1 MKLKEFCKLQTRCVL
16 CESTGLELVLDLG
29 NTPIA
34 NKLESSRQVHLE
46 DEFFPLRL
54 GMCSECSHLQL
65 LDIID
70 SKILFSNY
78 PYVSNS
84 NLGTARRFRDLSQTL
99 SEKYCENQS
108 DVSGNPL
115 VIEIGSNDG
124 FLLQLFKEKSCDV
137 LGIDPAE
144 EATKIAIENGVRTI
158 KDFFSYK
165 LAQEIH
171 RDYPQPKLIV
181 ANNVLAHSDDLV
193 GIFQGIKLLMAYETV
208 LVVEFSYALDIYN
221 KLLIDTIYH
230 EHMSYH
236 SIIPIKQFLEKQG
249 LRIFEVERFEAHG
262 GSARISVCLANSK
275 FSEQPSVQ
283 ESISEEIVAGLHKL
297 ESWEIL
303 SGRIGMLSEKI
314 SSEISRVVNL
324 GFTFSGYGVP
334 AKFATLFHSL
344 KMSEKD
350 FSCIYDDNESK
361 IGRLAPGTN
370 LLIEPSSNLNN
381 AEESYLLI
389 FSWNY
394 SKEIV
399 EKVKQNFP
407 AVKGVLIPLPEF
419 SLVDF

>member
-1 MKLKEFCKLQTRCVL
+1 ML
-16 CESTGLELVLDLG
+16 CESTGLKLVLDLG

-34 NKLESSRQVHLE
+34 NKLESSRQENLE

-54 GMCSECSHLQL
+54 GMCSECKHLQL

-84 NLGTARRFRDLSQTL
+84 NLGTASRFRDLSQTL
-99 SEKYCENQS
+99 IKKFCENPS
-108 DVSGNPL
+108 DIAGNPL

-124 FLLQLFKEKSCDV
+124 FLLQLFKENSCDV

-144 EATKIAIENGVRTI
+144 EATKIAIKNGVRTI
-158 KDFFSYK
+158 TDFFSYN

-171 RDYPQPKLIV
+171 REYPQPKLIV

-193 GIFQGIKLLMAYETV
+193 GIFQGIKLLMTNETV
-208 LVVEFSYALDIYN
+208 LVVEFSYALDIYS

-236 SIIPIKQFLEKQG
+236 SIIPIQQFLEKQG
-249 LRIFEVERFEAHG
+249 LRIFEVERFDAHG
-262 GSARISVCLANSK
+262 GSARISVCLTNSK
-275 FSEQPSVQ
+275 FSEHPSVQ
-283 ESISEEIVAGLHKL
+283 ESISEEIIVGLHKL

-303 SGRIGMLSEKI
+303 SGRIAMLSETI
-314 SSEISRVVNL
+314 SSEISKVVNL
-324 GFTFSGYGVP
+324 GFNFCGYGVP

-344 KMSEKD
+344 KMSERD

-361 IGRLAPGTN
+361 IGKLAPGTN
-370 LLIEPSSNLNN
+370 LLIEPSSNLIN
-381 AEESYLLI
+381 AEDSYLLI

-399 EKVKQNFP
+399 EKLKQNFP

-419 SLVDF
+419 SLVEF